1 MIAKPA
7 VIQGSSR
14 RASFA
19 AGTPV
24 YETPSSLRSR
34 TALKPTKSASVSTCT
49 DSIAGQRYTDSCR
62 ATLPAV
68 PASHAKNDS
77 SIHRVTNCHAPLLL
91 LVRRSGARRSDEQ
104 LAPVR
109 QCDVARVGGRRAVL
123 RAIAVD
129 DDRRA
134 DRQVVLVPAAAQQ
147 RVRRAAFDGP
157 VGHLAALVLDVD
169 VDPRVRVDPF
179 GLGHRP

>member
-34 TALKPTKSASVSTCT
+34 TALKPTNSASVSTCT

-68 PASHAKNDS
+68 PASHANDDS
-77 SIHRVTNCHAPLLL
+77 SIHRKLLL
-91 LVRRSGARRSDEQ
+91 FVRRAGARRSDEQ

-109 QCDVARVGGRRAVL
+109 QRDVPRVGG
-123 RAIAVD
+123 
-129 DDRRA
+129 
-134 DRQVVLVPAAAQQ
+134 
-147 RVRRAAFDGP
+147 
-157 VGHLAALVLDVD
+157 
-169 VDPRVRVDPF
+169 
-179 GLGHRP
+179 